1 MVPSVSA
8 TGVSASRMFAPG
20 ARACA
25 YSTSSVVSLAQPA
38 MSWALGLNA
47 GIFPAGA
54 MIVNEGGAG

>member
-1 MVPSVSA
+1 
-8 TGVSASRMFAPG
+8 MFAPG

-38 MSWALGLNA
+38 MSWALGLNT